1 MAKLDPS
8 GSALVYSTYLGGS
21 RRDDVA
27 AIAVDSSGAAYITG
41 GTQSPDFPVTAG
53 AYQRICGPRGYGAN
67 LVGSCSGNVFAAKLA
82 PSGSVVYSTFLGGT
96 NGSMGAAIAVDSQ
109 GRAYVAGQ
117 TFDNCDPINNHCFPT
132 SANALLQG
140 SMFSSTTNNQGNP
153 GSGFVAV
160 FDAAGANLLY
170 GSLFGDTNPVNTNS
184 QAFPTDAV
192 GIAVD
197 PSGNFYLAGS
207 THDSRIPVTAG
218 AYETT
223 LQTNGTNQER
233 GYVAKFSPL
242 EGAGPSLVYSTYL
255 GGNTDTATALTDVE
269 LIQGIAVDAAGNAY
283 VTGITNEPD
292 FPVTAGANQTN
303 TCGPTYECI
312 TVGFLTKLN
321 PAGSGLVWSTLV
333 GAPPAGSSGQG
344 STVNSM
350 IAAPRIDA
358 GGNVYITGQA
368 NVTGTPNFP
377 LVNPLQPLA
386 GTGGQGVFVTEY
398 DPSGSTI
405 VFSTI
410 FYTPKS
416 GAPVYPGGMDL
427 DSQGNIYIGGYT
439 EGADL
444 PTTAG
449 AYQSALCSGC
459 AGTSSGFLAKISTAP
474 VITAVVNG
482 ASFQPGIESGSWATI
497 EGVNLSNTNPGRT
510 WLASEIVNG
519 NLPTSL
525 DQTSVTIDGKPAYV
539 YYVSPTQLNVQVPT
553 DANSGNVN
561 VVVTNHGQPSAP
573 FSAPL
578 DSATPAFFL
587 FPGTNYAIA
596 TRVPDYALLG
606 NPGSIAGTI
615 AAKPGDIIVLWATG
629 FGLTAPATAA
639 GVVVAGAP
647 PVATLPTVTVGSAP
661 VTVISTVL
669 SPGSVGLYQV
679 AIQLPASVPTGI
691 VSVQASVEQ
700 ATSPTGISLFVSAQ

>member
-1 MAKLDPS
+1 
-8 GSALVYSTYLGGS
+8 
-21 RRDDVA
+21 
-27 AIAVDSSGAAYITG
+27 
-41 GTQSPDFPVTAG
+41 
-53 AYQRICGPRGYGAN
+53 
-67 LVGSCSGNVFAAKLA
+67 
-82 PSGSVVYSTFLGGT
+82 
-96 NGSMGAAIAVDSQ
+96 
-109 GRAYVAGQ
+109 
-117 TFDNCDPINNHCFPT
+117 
-132 SANALLQG
+132 
-140 SMFSSTTNNQGNP
+140 
-153 GSGFVAV
+153 
-160 FDAAGANLLY
+160 
-170 GSLFGDTNPVNTNS
+170 
-184 QAFPTDAV
+184 
-192 GIAVD
+192 
-197 PSGNFYLAGS
+197 
-207 THDSRIPVTAG
+207 
-218 AYETT
+218 
-223 LQTNGTNQER
+223 
-233 GYVAKFSPL
+233 
-242 EGAGPSLVYSTYL
+242 
-255 GGNTDTATALTDVE
+255 
-269 LIQGIAVDAAGNAY
+269 
-283 VTGITNEPD
+283 
-292 FPVTAGANQTN
+292 
-303 TCGPTYECI
+303 
-312 TVGFLTKLN
+312 
-321 PAGSGLVWSTLV
+321 
-333 GAPPAGSSGQG
+333 
-344 STVNSM
+344 
-350 IAAPRIDA
+350 
-358 GGNVYITGQA
+358 
-368 NVTGTPNFP
+368 
-377 LVNPLQPLA
+377 
-386 GTGGQGVFVTEY
+386 
-398 DPSGSTI
+398 
-405 VFSTI
+405 
-410 FYTPKS
+410 
-416 GAPVYPGGMDL
+416 
-427 DSQGNIYIGGYT
+427 
-439 EGADL
+439 
-444 PTTAG
+444 
-449 AYQSALCSGC
+449 
-459 AGTSSGFLAKISTAP
+459 